1 MPHISIIVP
10 IYQAEDFVERCVQSV
25 LNQTM
30 TDWELLL
37 IDDGSRDN
45 SAEICQAFAD
55 KDSRI
60 RYFHKKNG
68 GVSTARNYGLR
79 EATGETIAFLD
90 ADDLYHPAYLETL
103 WNLRSQEGMDSAGC
117 AHYNWMG
124 GDQRY
129 PETLLPTGSYD
140 AAAIQQLVVAP
151 LLGERLRQPVFNGF
165 IWRFLFDATILRDHA
180 ITFEGAYLE
189 DELFLLEY
197 FAYAKGLAIS
207 DAPLYDYYYNPAS
220 ATHKYMPRF
229 LKVYGRFMERKETLV
244 KHFGWEDI
252 CPTWRDNTNW
262 AGLLIAIG
270 NEYAPGNSATLK
282 ERKQA
287 VKRLCQRK
295 DMAHAIDHLKP
306 EGLSQNKQ
314 LVVRL
319 VQGEHYFMLTQMY
332 RLKNRI

>member
-1 MPHISIIVP
+1 MPNISIIVP

-25 LNQTM
+25 VNQTFQ
-30 TDWELLL
+30 DWELLL

-45 SAEICQAFAD
+45 SGAICKDLAE

-79 EATGETIAFLD
+79 EATGDTIAFLD

-103 WNLRSQEGMDSAGC
+103 WNLRAQEGMDSAGC
-117 AHYNWMG
+117 AHFNWYG
-124 GDQRY
+124 GDNRQS
-129 PETLLPTGSYD
+129 EALLPAGTYE
-140 AAAIQQLVVAP
+140 AAAIREAIVLP

-165 IWRFLFDATILRDHA
+165 IWRFLFDATILRNEN

-197 FAYAKGLAIS
+197 FSYAKGLAVS
-207 DAPLYDYYYNPAS
+207 EAPLYDYYYNPNS
-220 ATHKYMPRF
+220 ATHKYMPKF
-229 LKVYGRFMERKETLV
+229 LKVYARFMERKGAMAEKFDL
-244 KHFGWEDI
+244 EAA

-270 NEYAPGNSATLK
+270 NEYAAGNPASVK
-282 ERKQA
+282 ERQQK
-287 VKRLCQRK
+287 VKTLCQRP
-295 DMAHAIDHLKP
+295 DMAHAIANLAP

-319 VQGEHYFMLTQMY
+319 VRGKHYFMLTLMY